1 MSQFFSSGGQII
13 GVSVQGKV
21 YSRPLPQLPGACC
34 PSLVFMAYRHIG
46 LMISAFMLDGVLS
59 VSISVQM
66 SPFHIGLGAC
76 HPPV

>member
-13 GVSVQGKV
+13 GVSAQGKV

-34 PSLVFMAYRHIG
+34 PSLVSLAYRHIG

-59 VSISVQM
+59 V
-66 SPFHIGLGAC
+66 
-76 HPPV
+76 